1 MQGGTFVGLSRRS
14 PKTIP
19 APAIPPAFR
28 REGWGAYDFVSNWEA
43 QARQVI

>member
-14 PKTIP
+14 PKTVP
-19 APAIPPAFR
+19 ALAIPLAGR
-28 REGWGAYDFVSNWEA
+28 LGAYDFVSNWEA